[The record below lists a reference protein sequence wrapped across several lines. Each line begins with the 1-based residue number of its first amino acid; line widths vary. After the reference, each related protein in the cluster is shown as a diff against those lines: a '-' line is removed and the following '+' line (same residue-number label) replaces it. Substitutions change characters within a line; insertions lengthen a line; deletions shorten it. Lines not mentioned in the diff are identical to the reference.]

1 MSRESNT
8 QKLVPRQSLG
18 GQCNVTPCSC
28 TVSIMHDEDCQ
39 PPSRPAFV
47 TGQLK
52 TVDIRAGV
60 KKDSWWRRNTRKFG
74 RCYNEDEQG
83 GAAGVVWY
91 KRRHTYAVTIPV
103 VIHKRSLSTQHIQL
117 FDSGHMAPSMGGT
130 ELLLHKRCP
139 RTGLPGTIRLI

>member
-60 KKDSWWRRNTRKFG
+60 KKDS
-74 RCYNEDEQG
+74 
-83 GAAGVVWY
+83 
-91 KRRHTYAVTIPV
+91 
-103 VIHKRSLSTQHIQL
+103 
-117 FDSGHMAPSMGGT
+117 
-130 ELLLHKRCP
+130 
-139 RTGLPGTIRLI
+139 